1 MNIDFNSIH
10 INDSSIPIT
19 ETTLWN
25 PSEEIKPLCEVVFQ
39 NTFKE
44 EFVQMEISTDDLEKI
59 PIPESILQKE
69 EINQMEISTDDIEKI
84 PESILQ
90 KEEEAINPFDTKEK
104 MILLFDVDGTICVSS
119 QEIEEEM
126 KRRILQVK
134 DKYGCDL
141 GVVGASSFDKIE
153 KQLGKDF
160 LKEFVYV
167 FAECGSVVYNAER
180 KILLKNNIRKHK
192 LYSNLQKC
200 MKHSLRFI
208 SEASYE
214 IGGNFMD
221 IRNGLVYISLV
232 GMDAS
237 FEMRE
242 HFKKMDQRM
251 GFRKRLL
258 LQLNERCDKGIRVI
272 YGGETG
278 ITMYPKEWDKVQAL
292 KYLKEYPM
300 IHYFGDRYE
309 EDGNDYE
316 IIHHPKVIGHKV
328 DGWKDTMEFLKKI
341 L

>member
-1 MNIDFNSIH
+1 MDSSQINLHEIQ
-10 INDSSIPIT
+10 INDLPFDHSLLSNPIDRT
-19 ETTLWN
+19 
-25 PSEEIKPLCEVVFQ
+25 PSLLEEITTFQLPSMDKIESLQIETFDLQEIPLPPE
-39 NTFKE
+39 NKE
-44 EFVQMEISTDDLEKI
+44 E
-59 PIPESILQKE
+59 
-69 EINQMEISTDDIEKI
+69 N
-84 PESILQ
+84 
-90 KEEEAINPFDTKEK
+90 EEEVISNLFSSFDGK
-104 MILLFDVDGTICVSS
+104 MILLFDIDGTICASS
-119 QEIEEEM
+119 QEIDEEM
-126 KRRILQVK
+126 KKTLLQVK
-134 DKYGCDL
+134 SKYQCDL
-141 GVVGASSFDKIE
+141 GVIGASSFDKIE

-160 LKEFVYV
+160 LKEFIFV

-192 LYSNLQKC
+192 LYSNVQKC

-208 SEASYE
+208 SEGSYE
-214 IGGNFMD
+214 IGGHLMD

-232 GMDAS
+232 GIDAS

-292 KYLKEYPM
+292 KYLKEYPV

-328 DGWKDTMEFLKKI
+328 NEWKDTMAFLKTI

>member
-1 MNIDFNSIH
+1 MEINFDNIQ
-10 INDSSIPIT
+10 INDVPMQDSLP
-19 ETTLWN
+19 
-25 PSEEIKPLCEVVFQ
+25 PLHTQTFIYDQHTDVFQ
-39 NTFKE
+39 NKIDSIPSLEMSMVEKLDIQVETFH
-44 EFVQMEISTDDLEKI
+44 FTEI
-59 PIPESILQKE
+59 PVPEI
-69 EINQMEISTDDIEKI
+69 IS
-84 PESILQ
+84 
-90 KEEEAINPFDTKEK
+90 KEEEVYEIQEETKPSFLSNEK
-104 MILLFDVDGTICVSS
+104 MILLFDVDGTICASS
-119 QEIEEEM
+119 QEMDEEM
-126 KRRILQVK
+126 KRVILQVK
-134 DKYGCDL
+134 SKYQCDL
-141 GVVGASSFDKIE
+141 GVIGASSFDKIE

-160 LKEFVYV
+160 LKEFMYV

-208 SEASYE
+208 SEANYE
-214 IGGNFMD
+214 IGGHLMD

-232 GMDAS
+232 GIDAS

-292 KYLKEYPM
+292 KYLKEYPV

-328 DGWKDTMEFLKKI
+328 DEWKDTMEFLKTI